1 MNQDFMTRVHDQLN
15 ITIGVDDVVRGKIED
30 FNKAV
35 YGDLWYEPFMKAMRA
50 AKTVIKLENVTMRQA
65 CEMTE
70 SLRIAKP
77 EAFVNVESPK
87 PNGDF
92 ICNVTWNDQCT
103 QFLEYETYT
112 NEGAEIIAEIK
123 QRNKNFNTIRDAEMF
138 GPDEL
143 DPAGG
148 YGLSSHV

>member
-1 MNQDFMTRVHDQLN
+1 MNQDFMTRVHDELN
-15 ITIGVDDVVRGKIED
+15 ITIGVDDVVRGKIEA

-35 YGDLWYEPFMKAMRA
+35 HGDLWYEPFMKAMRA

-65 CEMTE
+65 CEMAE

-92 ICNVTWNDQCT
+92 IWNVTWNDQCT
-103 QFLEYETYT
+103 EFLEYDTYT
-112 NEGAEIIAEIK
+112 EEGAEIIAEIK
-123 QRNKNFNTIRDAEMF
+123 RQR
-138 GPDEL
+138 EL
-143 DPAGG
+143 MPVN
-148 YGLSSHV
+148 Y

>member
-1 MNQDFMTRVHDQLN
+1 MSKMNQDFMTRVHDELN
-15 ITIGVDDVVRGKIED
+15 IMIGVDDVVRGKIEA

-35 YGDLWYEPFMKAMRA
+35 HRDLWYEPFMKAMRA

-65 CEMTE
+65 CEMAE

-77 EAFVNVESPK
+77 EAFVNVESPE

-103 QFLEYETYT
+103 EFLEYETYT
-112 NEGAEIIAEIK
+112 EEGAEIIAEIK
-123 QRNKNFNTIRDAEMF
+123 RQR
-138 GPDEL
+138 EL
-143 DPAGG
+143 MPVN
-148 YGLSSHV
+148 Y

>member
-1 MNQDFMTRVHDQLN
+1 MSKMNQDFMTRVHDELN
-15 ITIGVDDVVRGKIED
+15 ITIGVDAVVRGEIEA

-35 YGDLWYEPFMKAMRA
+35 HGDLWYEPYMKSMRA

-65 CEMTE
+65 CEMAE

-103 QFLEYETYT
+103 EFLEYDTYT
-112 NEGAEIIAEIK
+112 EEGAEIIAEIK
-123 QRNKNFNTIRDAEMF
+123 RQR
-138 GPDEL
+138 EL
-143 DPAGG
+143 MPVN
-148 YGLSSHV
+148 Y